1 MGYENG
7 GLVDQEQLIKVAERN
22 KPETIIPWDINKRGR
37 AYELLA
43 DTMAH
48 FKQTD
53 QQPNQSNNSNSM
65 AVKRLEAKFD
75 TMIKLM
81 SQLVDGQSN
90 PIPAVVAE
98 KQIVQAVNKHNKRT
112 TAKNNWGR
120 GVTFG

>member
-1 MGYENG
+1 MGYANG

-53 QQPNQSNNSNSM
+53 QHTDQSSNSDGQ

-81 SQLVDGQSN
+81 SQLVDGQNN
-90 PIPAVVAE
+90 PIPAVVTD
-98 KQIVQAVNKHNKRT
+98 KQVVQAVNKHNKRT